1 MSSFDGGDTSA
12 FAGRQNVDDL
22 VSAGGIYSNGLM
34 KHNRFHVNMN
44 INANSLSGSGYRNTI
59 LELPVFAARVPGWD
73 VGTVMES
80 GVRGNIKTFPYRKNW
95 TQQLFITFYM
105 ENQPIGSMYDV
116 INRWCNAVV
125 HPMGIE
131 PYYDEAVAGSS
142 IDIFNGD
149 NDQIQW
155 KFYQVYPRVLYPIEL
170 KPVEDF
176 APMVFS
182 VQFVYRSFDLY
193 SGPNLIGTQ
202 SGPSDEQGS

>member
-1 MSSFDGGDTSA
+1 
-12 FAGRQNVDDL
+12 
-22 VSAGGIYSNGLM
+22 
-34 KHNRFHVNMN
+34 
-44 INANSLSGSGYRNTI
+44 
-59 LELPVFAARVPGWD
+59 
-73 VGTVMES
+73 MES

-105 ENQPIGSMYDV
+105 ENEPTGSMYDI
-116 INRWCNAVV
+116 INNWCNAVV

-131 PYYDEAVAGSS
+131 KYYDEAVANSS
-142 IDIFNGD
+142 IDIYNGD

-182 VQFVYRSFDLY
+182 VQFVYRSFDIY
-193 SGPNLIGTQ
+193 SNGRLIGTQ

>member
-1 MSSFDGGDTSA
+1 MTRGSFEGK
-12 FAGRQNVDDL
+12 QNVDHL
-22 VSAGGIYSNGLM
+22 VGESGIYSNGLM
-34 KHNRFHVNMN
+34 KHNKFHVDMSIRTPQYSPSFAITSN
-44 INANSLSGSGYRNTI
+44 I
-59 LELPVFAARVPGWD
+59 PVFAARVPGWD
-73 VGTVMES
+73 VGTVLES

-105 ENQPIGSMYDV
+105 ENEPVNSMYDI
-116 INRWCNAVV
+116 INRWCNGVV

-131 PYYDEAVAGSS
+131 KYYDTTVANSQ
-142 IDIFNGD
+142 IDIYNGHD
-149 NDQIQW
+149 DQIQW

-193 SGPNLIGTQ
+193 SRGTLIGT
-202 SGPSDEQGS
+202 STGALGEQGS

>member
-1 MSSFDGGDTSA
+1 MTLRDK
-12 FAGRQNVDDL
+12 QNVDSL
-22 VSAGGIYSNGLM
+22 VADGGIYSSGLM
-34 KHNRFHVNMN
+34 KHNRFHINMN
-44 INANSLSGSGYRNTI
+44 IQAKSLGGSGYENI
-59 LELPVFAARVPGWD
+59 VSNQPVFAARVPGWD

-105 ENQPIGSMYDV
+105 ENQPEGSMYDI

-125 HPMGIE
+125 HPTGIE
-131 PYYDEAVAGSS
+131 KYYDEAVADSS
-142 IDIFNGD
+142 IDIYNGD

-182 VQFVYRSFDLY
+182 VQFVYRSFDIY
-193 SGPNLIGTQ
+193 SNGTLIGTQ
-202 SGPSDEQGS
+202 SDSSDEQGS

>member
-1 MSSFDGGDTSA
+1 MTLRDK
-12 FAGRQNVDDL
+12 QNVDSL
-22 VSAGGIYSNGLM
+22 VADGGIYSNGLM
-34 KHNRFHVNMN
+34 KHNRFHVNMT
-44 INANSLSGSGYRNTI
+44 INATSISGYGYRDSI
-59 LELPVFAARVPGWD
+59 ADLPVFAARVPGWD

-105 ENQPIGSMYDV
+105 ENKPAGSMYDI
-116 INRWCNAVV
+116 INKWCNAVV
-125 HPMGIE
+125 HPSGIQ
-131 PYYDEAVAGSS
+131 PYYDEAVSNS
-142 IDIFNGD
+142 QIDIFNGD
-149 NDQIQW
+149 DDQIQW

-182 VQFVYRSFDLY
+182 VQFVYRSFDIY
-193 SGPNLIGTQ
+193 SNGKLIGTQ

>member
-1 MSSFDGGDTSA
+1 MTLRDK
-12 FAGRQNVDDL
+12 QNVDSL
-22 VSAGGIYSNGLM
+22 VADGGIYSNGLM
-34 KHNRFHVNMN
+34 RHNRFHVNMN
-44 INANSLSGSGYRNTI
+44 INAKTRSGSAYTNNI
-59 LELPVFAARVPGWD
+59 VDMPVFAARVPGWD
-73 VGTVMES
+73 VGTVLES
-80 GVRGNIKTFPYRKNW
+80 GVRGNVKTFPYRKNW

-105 ENQPIGSMYDV
+105 ENEPVGSMYDV

-125 HPMGIE
+125 HPSGIQ
-131 PYYDEAVAGSS
+131 PYYDDAVAYSS

-182 VQFVYRSFDLY
+182 VQFVYRSFDIY
-193 SGPNLIGTQ
+193 SNGNLIGTQ
-202 SGPSDEQGS
+202 TGNAGEQGS

>member
-1 MSSFDGGDTSA
+1 MTLRDK
-12 FAGRQNVDDL
+12 QNVDSL
-22 VSAGGIYSNGLM
+22 VADGGIYSNGLM
-34 KHNRFHVNMN
+34 KHNRFHVNMT
-44 INANSLSGSGYRNTI
+44 INAASISGYGYRDSI
-59 LELPVFAARVPGWD
+59 ADLPVFAARVPGWD

-105 ENQPIGSMYDV
+105 ENKPEGSMYDI
-116 INRWCNAVV
+116 INKWCNAVV
-125 HPMGIE
+125 HPSGIQ
-131 PYYDEAVAGSS
+131 PYYDEAVSNS
-142 IDIFNGD
+142 QIDIFNGD
-149 NDQIQW
+149 DDQIQW

-182 VQFVYRSFDLY
+182 VQFVYRSFDIY
-193 SGPNLIGTQ
+193 SNGRLIGTQ

>member
-1 MSSFDGGDTSA
+1 MTLRDK
-12 FAGRQNVDDL
+12 QNVDNL
-22 VSAGGIYSNGLM
+22 VADGGIYSSGLM
-34 KHNRFHVNMN
+34 KHNRFHINMN
-44 INANSLSGSGYRNTI
+44 IQAKSLGGSGYENI
-59 LELPVFAARVPGWD
+59 VSNQPVFAARVPGWD

-105 ENQPIGSMYDV
+105 ENQPEGSMYDI

-125 HPMGIE
+125 HPTGIE
-131 PYYDEAVAGSS
+131 KYYDEAVADSS
-142 IDIFNGD
+142 IDIYNGD

-182 VQFVYRSFDLY
+182 VQFVYRSFDIY
-193 SGPNLIGTQ
+193 SNGTLIGTQ
-202 SGPSDEQGS
+202 SDSSDEQGS

>member
-1 MSSFDGGDTSA
+1 MTLRDK
-12 FAGRQNVDDL
+12 QNVDSL
-22 VSAGGIYSNGLM
+22 VADGGIYSNGLM
-34 KHNRFHVNMN
+34 KHNRFHVNMI
-44 INANSLSGSGYRNTI
+44 INATSISGYGYRDSI
-59 LELPVFAARVPGWD
+59 ADLPVFAARVPGWD

-105 ENQPIGSMYDV
+105 ENKPEGSMYDI
-116 INRWCNAVV
+116 INKWCNAVV
-125 HPMGIE
+125 HPSGIQ
-131 PYYDEAVAGSS
+131 PYYDEAVSNS
-142 IDIFNGD
+142 QIDIFNGD
-149 NDQIQW
+149 DDQIQW

-182 VQFVYRSFDLY
+182 VQFVYRSFDIY
-193 SGPNLIGTQ
+193 SNGRLIGTQ

>member
-1 MSSFDGGDTSA
+1 MTLRDK
-12 FAGRQNVDDL
+12 QNVDSL
-22 VSAGGIYSNGLM
+22 VANGGIYSSGLM
-34 KHNRFHVNMN
+34 KHNRFHINMN
-44 INANSLSGSGYRNTI
+44 IQANSLGGSGYTNTV
-59 LELPVFAARVPGWD
+59 LDQPVFAARVPGWD

-105 ENQPIGSMYDV
+105 ENEPKDSMYDV
-116 INRWCNAVV
+116 INNWCNAVV

-131 PYYDEAVAGSS
+131 KYYDEAVANSS
-142 IDIFNGD
+142 IDIYNGD

-182 VQFVYRSFDLY
+182 VQFVYRSFDIY
-193 SGPNLIGTQ
+193 SNGRLIGTQ

>member
-1 MSSFDGGDTSA
+1 MTLRDK
-12 FAGRQNVDDL
+12 QNVDSL
-22 VSAGGIYSNGLM
+22 VADGGIYSNGLM
-34 KHNRFHVNMN
+34 KHNRFHINMN
-44 INANSLSGSGYRNTI
+44 INAKSRGGSGYSQTVSD
-59 LELPVFAARVPGWD
+59 LPVFAARIPGWD
-73 VGTVMES
+73 VGTVLES

-105 ENQPIGSMYDV
+105 ENQPVRSMYDV

-131 PYYDEAVAGSS
+131 KYYDEAVADSS
-142 IDIFNGD
+142 IDIYNGD

-182 VQFVYRSFDLY
+182 VQFVYRSFDIY
-193 SGPNLIGTQ
+193 SNGNLIGTQ
-202 SGPSDEQGS
+202 TGPSDEQGS